1 VVVGG
6 EEPGFHL
13 IVTVNAGLERTL
25 IRLDGVDL
33 PGGVTATSI
42 DWVNAT
48 VTIHTTFVADC
59 WKHFLEQL

>member
-1 VVVGG
+1 
-6 EEPGFHL
+6 
-13 IVTVNAGLERTL
+13 VTVHAGLERTL

-48 VTIHTTFVADC
+48 VTIHTTFVADG